1 MIQVINDWFRRNLSD
16 PQAVLLAILLL
27 FSFTVLA
34 TLGEF
39 LTPVLAS
46 LVLAYLLE
54 GLVEGIMQHQQM
66 PRIWAVLIVFAGF
79 MLLLLF
85 TFLII
90 VPLLSVQLAQF
101 VGELPVMISKGQA
114 ILLQLPEKYPTM
126 ISTEQITS
134 IMTSAQQKV
143 QASAQ
148 YVLSYSL
155 ASITALITFL
165 VYLILVPVMIF
176 FFLKDKIMLTHW
188 FKSFLPTDHHIAK
201 RLWQEMDKQMGNY
214 VRGKVYEIFI
224 VGSISYV
231 AFTYFGLQYAPLL
244 AALVGLS
251 VVVPYIG
258 AAIVT
263 LPVLLVAYFQWGFG
277 NEFYWLAGAYFVI
290 QALDGNVL
298 VPLLFS
304 EAVNLHPVAIIV
316 AVLVFGGVWGF
327 WGVFFAIP
335 LGTLVKA
342 LITSWPQVP
351 PDEML
356 IEPISR
362 RSTSISNESN
372 V

>member
-16 PQAVLLAILLL
+16 PQAILLAILLL
-27 FSFTVLA
+27 LSFTVLA
-34 TLGEF
+34 TLGEY

-54 GLVEGIMQHQQM
+54 GLVASITEHQQM
-66 PRIWAVLIVFAGF
+66 PRIWSILIVFIGF
-79 MLLLLF
+79 MSLLLF

-90 VPLLSVQLAQF
+90 VPLLSVQLGQF
-101 VGELPVMISKGQA
+101 VAELPVMISKGQA
-114 ILLQLPEKYPTM
+114 ILLQLPEKYPNM
-126 ISTEQITS
+126 ISAEQVTGIIAT
-134 IMTSAQQKV
+134 AQQKV
-143 QASAQ
+143 QVSAQ
-148 YVLSYSL
+148 HALSYSL
-155 ASITALITFL
+155 ASIQALITFL

-176 FFLKDKIMLTHW
+176 FFLKDKDLLTRW
-188 FKSFLPTDHHIAK
+188 FKSFLPQDHHSAK
-201 RLWQEMDKQMGNY
+201 RLWQEMDRQMGNY
-214 VRGKVYEIFI
+214 VRGKIYEILI
-224 VGSISYV
+224 VGSASYV
-231 AFTYFGLQYAPLL
+231 AFTYLGLEYAPLL

-263 LPVLLVAYFQWGFG
+263 LPVLLVAYFQWGFT
-277 NEFYWLAGAYFVI
+277 EQFYWLAGAYFVI
-290 QALDGNVL
+290 QALDGNVI

-351 PDEML
+351 PEEM
-356 IEPISR
+356 PSMTYKPQTVV
-362 RSTSISNESN
+362 SDMPND
-372 V
+372 